1 MEFVIE
7 KVLPNGLG
15 RVGVIKTTHGEIK
28 TPAFMAVGTRGY
40 VRFISADDL
49 HELGAQAML
58 SNGYHLRRQAAKIA
72 KAGGLAEWKPLSFD
86 QPFPFTEPAASRPVV
101 TGETC
106 FDRSPLVAKSSEQA
120 CRLFPV
126 KAVTCPSISQVEEG
140 VRSFIGEIE
149 QTVPQYSAVKINGQR
164 AYKLAREGRQVEMPR
179 RKIQIY
185 EIEILRYEW
194 PELTIRC
201 KVSSGTY
208 IRTLGEDIGNKLGV
222 GGYLTALRRTEVG
235 EYRVDNAI
243 TLEEYLSHP

>member
-15 RVGVIKTTHGEIK
+15 RVGVIKTAHGEIK

-106 FDRSPLVAKSSEQA
+106 FNRSPLVAKSSLEKLSPFPDSAKDIPVITLGAEQLSKA
-120 CRLFPV
+120 WKAEKVDDKFVVTGPKIEKFARRTDLGNYASVNRLRDIM
-126 KAVTCPSISQVEEG
+126 KKMGI
-140 VRSFIGEIE
+140 
-149 QTVPQYSAVKINGQR
+149 R
-164 AYKLAREGRQVEMPR
+164 A
-179 RKIQIY
+179 
-185 EIEILRYEW
+185 
-194 PELTIRC
+194 ELTSLGAQPESIISIAG
-201 KVSSGTY
+201 KEF
-208 IRTLGEDIGNKLGV
+208 TLVED
-222 GGYLTALRRTEVG
+222 Y
-235 EYRVDNAI
+235 
-243 TLEEYLSHP
+243 

>member
-15 RVGVIKTTHGEIK
+15 RVGVIKTAHGEIK

-106 FDRSPLVAKSSEQA
+106 FGRSPLVAKSSLE
-120 CRLFPV
+120 RESLL
-126 KAVTCPSISQVEEG
+126 KAHELRPDGLPAKSWQGPTLTDSGGFQV
-140 VRSFIGEIE
+140 
-149 QTVPQYSAVKINGQR
+149 
-164 AYKLAREGRQVEMPR
+164 M
-179 RKIQIY
+179 
-185 EIEILRYEW
+185 
-194 PELTIRC
+194 
-201 KVSSGTY
+201 
-208 IRTLGEDIGNKLGV
+208 
-222 GGYLTALRRTEVG
+222 
-235 EYRVDNAI
+235 
-243 TLEEYLSHP
+243 